1 MKFNYAT
8 NFGRDRYEQ
17 PFTKLTAKQPGRHDK
32 LPREEFSPVRQVH
45 QPADSPKT
53 EKRAPYKRKKE
64 LSMLFAFSSFSSA
77 ACFGSVSCLRSVTLQ
92 LVDSLFYSQLN
103 SRQPRQA
110 TQTGEHTPG
119 HPANNSRNECNIQ
132 IKNELSRLVSW
143 LAGRMVCMEIKFRQK
158 FQHSCWHPQNFCSTF
173 FVFRSLLLL
182 LFWLPMDATNTDE
195 AHPGQSTSIS
205 AICEMN

>member
-1 MKFNYAT
+1 
-8 NFGRDRYEQ
+8 
-17 PFTKLTAKQPGRHDK
+17 
-32 LPREEFSPVRQVH
+32 
-45 QPADSPKT
+45 
-53 EKRAPYKRKKE
+53 
-64 LSMLFAFSSFSSA
+64 MLFAFSSFSSA

-173 FVFRSLLLL
+173 LFSGRRCWCCSGFRWMQQIPTRLIPDNRQVSQQFAKWIKLFTVRHIYCLLQSNENLIRFAFPPLGLAAVFEDDRY
-182 LFWLPMDATNTDE
+182 
-195 AHPGQSTSIS
+195 PGRPVMILSSTFPVVGTFNGSFRE
-205 AICEMN
+205 CN